1 VPEREN
7 NDSLDLCP
15 VVPDAPQHYFD
26 DAVLIRDRQHAGG
39 VRGGKIP
46 CLRRNMKMPPVGV

>member
-1 VPEREN
+1 
-7 NDSLDLCP
+7 LDLCP